1 MKFTY
6 KVALSGMIMALCVIC
21 MMATAII
28 PIGSFALPA
37 IAGTFLV
44 VLSLEFGRKWAL
56 LVFLGASLIS
66 IFVSADHTAT
76 FTFIF
81 LLGHYPITKGFIEQK
96 FGKISSWVVKI
107 LCLNFAIVLGV
118 LATVLFFGVQYL
130 LTEYAGFTAITTAIF
145 ILACNLIFVFFD
157 RALTK
162 IILAIKIKFLP
173 LLHKLR

>member
-37 IAGTFLV
+37 IAGSFLV
-44 VLSLEFGRKWAL
+44 ILSLEFGRKWAL
-56 LVFLGASLIS
+56 LVYLGAAIIS
-66 IFVSADHTAT
+66 TFVSPDHTAT

-81 LLGHYPITKGFIEQK
+81 LLGHYPITKGLIEEK
-96 FGKISSWVVKI
+96 CGKLLGWIVKI
-107 LCLNFAIVLGV
+107 LCLNTAIALGV
-118 LATVLFFGVQYL
+118 LATVLIFGVQYL
-130 LTEYAGFTAITTAIF
+130 LTEYTGFTAVTTAIF
-145 ILACNLIFVFFD
+145 VVVCNIVFVIFD

-162 IILAIKIKFLP
+162 IILLVKIKFLP